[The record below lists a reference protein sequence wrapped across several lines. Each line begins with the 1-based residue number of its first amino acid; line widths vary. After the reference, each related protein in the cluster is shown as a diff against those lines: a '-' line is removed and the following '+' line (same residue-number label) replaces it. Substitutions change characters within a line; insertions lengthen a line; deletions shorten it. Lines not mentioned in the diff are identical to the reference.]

1 MREEDHRGKIQF
13 SVQCVKVILATLLT
27 NVEINLDEVLF
38 VKFRMFSFFFPLYH
52 RKDSLKV

>member
-38 VKFRMFSFFFPLYH
+38 VKFRMFSFFFPL
-52 RKDSLKV
+52 